1 MPHHNY
7 YKNESV
13 DKHQTVSSQRE
24 RTQII
29 FLVLVAV
36 TFTSTHDHD
45 AVKRPIPDISNL
57 NQRISLEPAIF
68 LVCCKKLHKIQDYV
82 QLLDQQN
89 SGTLAQLTDSSRSGI
104 GCVTV
109 YL

>member
-1 MPHHNY
+1 MPHKNCH
-7 YKNESV
+7 KNESV

-29 FLVLVAV
+29 FLVAA

-45 AVKRPIPDISNL
+45 VVKRPIPDISNL

-68 LVCCKKLHKIQDYV
+68 
-82 QLLDQQN
+82 
-89 SGTLAQLTDSSRSGI
+89 
-104 GCVTV
+104 
-109 YL
+109 

>member
-7 YKNESV
+7 YKNEYV
-13 DKHQTVSSQRE
+13 DKHQTMSSQRE

-29 FLVLVAV
+29 FLVAA

-57 NQRISLEPAIF
+57 NQRISLKVRTGDFFGI
-68 LVCCKKLHKIQDYV
+68 LQKVT
-82 QLLDQQN
+82 QN
-89 SGTLAQLTDSSRSGI
+89 TG
-104 GCVTV
+104 
-109 YL
+109 